1 LTPEER
7 RWWEIERLREMK
19 RLRLR
24 SALPLSLMLIAS
36 ILVYRHGWNSIGG
49 WTHAIFVGSLT
60 GFGMAWAQWR
70 MGERDTRTK
79 AVLGRRVRE
88 ALLAEGNPVDACS
101 DAFKRERV
109 PVVDERSR

>member
-1 LTPEER
+1 
-7 RWWEIERLREMK
+7 
-19 RLRLR
+19 
-24 SALPLSLMLIAS
+24 
-36 ILVYRHGWNSIGG
+36 
-49 WTHAIFVGSLT
+49 
-60 GFGMAWAQWR
+60 

-88 ALLAEGNPVDACS
+88 ALLAEGSPVDACS